1 MFGQPQRDQ
10 HMTAV
15 KRNLDQ
21 KSQNSASQNHAT
33 MVMYKIV
40 SEYDQGMSQ
49 PHTTDHPTAP

>member
-1 MFGQPQRDQ
+1 MFGQPQKGQ

-21 KSQNSASQNHAT
+21 KSQNSASQNHAI

-40 SEYDQGMSQ
+40 SEYDQEMNQSHTPDQ
-49 PHTTDHPTAP
+49 PKAP

>member
-21 KSQNSASQNHAT
+21 KSQNSASQNHAI

-40 SEYDQGMSQ
+40 SEYDQETQQS
-49 PHTTDHPTAP
+49 HTTDQSTAL